1 MKQNLQLPVSVWK
14 ISGEALQELRTHAM
28 PLLRSPKSTEQASM
42 LAFQPP

>member
-28 PLLRSPKSTEQASM
+28 PLLNNCVSQDLLSPQNKPQC
-42 LAFQPP
+42 